1 MIWCPDA
8 RLQRDS
14 TYVEIRKGMDGT
26 KGLNADVEIVRAYEL
41 FMISLIETCCVKNGT
56 CKRGLD
62 VIAREFTS
70 CLITRLMRLNIVNGK
85 KSLPLE
91 RGDIRA
97 CRKSVNNNRQR

>member
-1 MIWCPDA
+1 M
-8 RLQRDS
+8 
-14 TYVEIRKGMDGT
+14 
-26 KGLNADVEIVRAYEL
+26 
-41 FMISLIETCCVKNGT
+41 KNGT

-70 CLITRLMRLNIVNGK
+70 CLIARLKRLNFVNEK

-97 CRKSVNNNRQR
+97 CRKSVNNNRKS